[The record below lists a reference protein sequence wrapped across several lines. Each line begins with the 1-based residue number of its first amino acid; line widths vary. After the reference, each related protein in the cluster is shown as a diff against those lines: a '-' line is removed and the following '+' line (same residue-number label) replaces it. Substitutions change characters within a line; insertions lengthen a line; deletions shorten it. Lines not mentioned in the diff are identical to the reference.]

1 MLIEII
7 FVFVYIQ
14 GLTFKAPVT
23 ELTEFTNRVDL
34 GEIAHNEP
42 PYLGT
47 VSYLVFIYSF
57 FNEILQ
63 MESLSS
69 TFFGTL
75 SFSHVY
81 IFIVIYGARFD
92 CHRHFINTMCLK

>member
-14 GLTFKAPVT
+14 GLTFKVPVT
-23 ELTEFTNRVDL
+23 KLIEFTNRVDL
-34 GEIAHNEP
+34 GEIAHNDP

-47 VSYLVFIYSF
+47 VSYLIFIVF

-63 MESLSS
+63 MQSLSS
-69 TFFGTL
+69 TFL
-75 SFSHVY
+75 
-81 IFIVIYGARFD
+81 AP
-92 CHRHFINTMCLK
+92 